1 MHQGRLSRA
10 AGNEPEIESGARL
23 SWSPQRW
30 DLIWAAAKDVLLTG
44 TGMALILS
52 QVFSR
57 APSDILLATGLALTV
72 PSVAGHA
79 RVLLGSSSRPSGPPS
94 SPSSSSSG
102 SSSSGSASG
111 GTE

>member
-1 MHQGRLSRA
+1 M
-10 AGNEPEIESGARL
+10 

-72 PSVAGHA
+72 PSVAGHTRA
-79 RVLLGSSSRPSGPPS
+79 LLATSSRPSVPRPS
-94 SPSSSSSG
+94 RSSSSSG
-102 SSSSGSASG
+102 SSSSGSSSG
-111 GTE
+111 EADGP